1 MLDPRNPPRFIARL
15 ARVAFTFM
23 VMNWSAV
30 AGLAAA
36 VSGRN
41 VWRG

>member
-1 MLDPRNPPRFIARL
+1 MRDWGRPPELVARA

-30 AGLAAA
+30 AGLGA
-36 VSGRN
+36 VLLGRE
-41 VWRG
+41 VWRR